1 MMGAYEHLLAKIYN
15 LIISTRWK
23 RVPLVVSWGVL
34 GDSID
39 ATGVFKGINSWIIFW
54 NHRGEM
60 QLRVLGTSIVGEET
74 NQPRYGFV

>member
-1 MMGAYEHLLAKIYN
+1 M
-15 LIISTRWK
+15 
-23 RVPLVVSWGVL
+23 VSWGVL